1 MRQRSPPAVASP
13 EPPASLQPPAWKA
26 AWLAAWQ
33 AAWLAAQASG
43 LARRLSVRYSG
54 LSPRSCSGKHGQKR
68 RVRASAWRQQ
78 RLRAARRALQSQRR
92 SAACCTRSTG
102 RARTS
107 SQTSS
112 DATRDRRGESRQHD
126 ACPCMHLPAELGG
139 GAETLGSC
147 SFGHVLYSTPLHPAP
162 TPRPPPPSPPAPVH
176 ATNLL
181 LSGSRL
187 LRGEAC
193 PESAKPAA
201 RRAGRCAVCGCICR
215 LRGFGRRSVGCRGTF
230 TA

>member
-13 EPPASLQPPAWKA
+13 EPPASLQPTAWKA
-26 AWLAAWQ
+26 AWLAAWLG
-33 AAWLAAQASG
+33 AWLAAQASG

-107 SQTSS
+107 SQTIGT
-112 DATRDRRGESRQHD
+112 DDDRRGEAERAESRQQN
-126 ACPCMHLPAELGG
+126 ACPHVHLPTELGG
-139 GAETLGSC
+139 GAETLGFC
-147 SFGHVLYSTPLHPAP
+147 SFGHVLYSTPLPPAP
-162 TPRPPPPSPPAPVH
+162 TPRPPPPPPPAPVH
-176 ATNLL
+176 ATGLL
-181 LSGSRL
+181 LWITSS
-187 LRGEAC
+187 
-193 PESAKPAA
+193 S
-201 RRAGRCAVCGCICR
+201 
-215 LRGFGRRSVGCRGTF
+215 
-230 TA
+230 